1 MVCIE
6 CFKTMYGYV
15 DEETHDAE
23 SEDDN
28 DSETDDDYDGESENK
43 PNLKKCPLCRK

>member
-1 MVCIE
+1 
-6 CFKTMYGYV
+6 MYGYV